1 MKRSVSSERWLK
13 EHFADPY
20 VKKAQQEGYRCRA
33 AYKLLEIHKKYHLIK
48 PPMNVVDLGAAPGGW
63 SQVVAKLLQHHGKIF
78 ALDILPMEPI
88 AHVDFIQGD
97 FQEETVYGQLREQI
111 GTQKIDVVLSDIAP
125 NMSGII
131 VSDQAKV
138 FYLAELALDFA
149 QKVLKPGG
157 TFLVKVFQGGDFE
170 AYHKQLRANFKS
182 IKVCKPDASR
192 DRSKEV
198 YLLAQNYQKIE
209 VKPD

>member
-33 AYKLLEIHKKYHLIK
+33 AYKLLEIQKKYRLIK

-63 SQVVAKLLQHHGKIF
+63 SQVAAKLLQHHGKIF

-88 AHVDFIQGD
+88 PHVDFIQGD
-97 FQEETVYGQLREQI
+97 FQEEAVYDQLSARV
-111 GTQKIDVVLSDIAP
+111 GAQKVDVVLSDMAP

-157 TFLVKVFQGGDFE
+157 TFLVKVFQGGEFE
-170 AYHKQLRANFKS
+170 AYHKQLRVNFKS

-192 DRSKEV
+192 DRSKEI
-198 YLLAQNYQKIE
+198 YLLAENYQRVE
-209 VKPD
+209 G